1 MQCIHCRR
9 TSPRSLFNVRQL
21 LFFPVRLPAVCCFF
35 FPYIRCLHHV
45 RLILGAIRKWWSDN
59 NAAECEESDILVAIG
74 EKNQAKI
81 PVECENTQIRS
92 DFSFHPFDNSS
103 AFFCFFLLFSETRQ
117 SPRHAKLF
125 VSPPRKYA
133 SKQTTKL
140 FISIGFF
147 RMFFFISFVHSFV
160 IDESDDRQRSATT
173 RIRQPGMWFSRDE
186 QKMFPSPRSID
197 HKLAFVVTKPTQTSQ
212 SNLSLLHWRAASI
225 SARKWTE
232 RTLLICT
239 RNINRTIRFISLLL
253 RSASQHLPWRARSL
267 SCVIHYHFFSG
278 FCCFFLCYRRR
289 SINIIISKGN
299 NNHNSRSALPEKIM
313 HI

>member
-1 MQCIHCRR
+1 MMIRQQRRRVWGERHIGGDWRKKSSKNSCRMR
-9 TSPRSLFNVRQL
+9 KYTDSQWFFISSIRQ
-21 LFFPVRLPAVCCFF
+21 FVC
-35 FPYIRCLHHV
+35 
-45 RLILGAIRKWWSDN
+45 
-59 NAAECEESDILVAIG
+59 
-74 EKNQAKI
+74 
-81 PVECENTQIRS
+81 
-92 DFSFHPFDNSS
+92 
-103 AFFCFFLLFSETRQ
+103 FFCFFLLFSETRQ

-278 FCCFFLCYRRR
+278 FCWFFFCYRRR